1 MTESTYAH
9 KDALMAGAP
18 VRRAAQARIKA
29 KHTLE
34 IRTAWAGPGK
44 QQGPAAWLIAGIPH
58 RVRVDGIAHGT
69 GRTVIDVT
77 ALDLGRLALVV
88 PRPGWQEDPGKL
100 RILLLSVE
108 KMMMLPH
115 EHTTVRT
122 DGGRQGE
129 LSAWIWQM
137 ADLDPAGGWSVK
149 TDPPKKV
156 EPPKPPAQVSIED
169 LFGSSE
175 SQEP

>member
-1 MTESTYAH
+1 MTDSAATFKH
-9 KDALMAGAP
+9 KDAIQAGAL

-29 KHTLE
+29 KHTLDV
-34 IRTAWAGPGK
+34 RTAWAGPGK
-44 QQGPAAWLIAGIPH
+44 PHGPAAWHIAGIAH
-58 RVRVDGIAHGT
+58 RVRVDLIAHGS
-69 GRTVIDVT
+69 GRTIIDVT

-88 PRPGWQEDPGKL
+88 PRPGWQEDPAKL

-129 LSAWIWQM
+129 LAAWIWQM
-137 ADLDPAGGWSVK
+137 ADLDPAGGWQ
-149 TDPPKKV
+149 PPKEV

-169 LFGSSE
+169 LFGGD
-175 SQEP
+175 EP